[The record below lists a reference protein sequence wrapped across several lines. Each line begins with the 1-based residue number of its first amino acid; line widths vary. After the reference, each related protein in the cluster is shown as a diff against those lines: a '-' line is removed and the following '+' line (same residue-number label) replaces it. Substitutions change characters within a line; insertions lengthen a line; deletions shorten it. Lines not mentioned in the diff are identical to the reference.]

1 MEPLVTIGRTLG
13 FSVAAGVNL
22 YATLAII
29 GLSARYGWVELP
41 EQFKVFDNNWVIGA
55 ALVLFVVEFIADKIP
70 WVDSLWDGLHTAV
83 RPVGGA
89 IIAVATLGEASPTM
103 QTMVAMLGGLAAGS
117 SHLTKA
123 GTRAMANASPEP
135 VSNWALSFTEDA
147 FVIGLGYLALQYP
160 IAALVVSTMVLA
172 LFIVLAY
179 VLVRAIRRR
188 LGRLGTLW
196 GGGDTG
202 PAHLPPRPL

>member
-1 MEPLVTIGRTLG
+1 MEPLVTIGRVLG

-29 GLSARYGWVELP
+29 GLSARYGWVALP
-41 EQFKVFDNNWVIGA
+41 EQFKVFDNNWVIGTA
-55 ALVLFVVEFIADKIP
+55 IVLFIVEFIADKIP

-89 IIAVATLGEASPTM
+89 IIAVASLGDAAPAM
-103 QTMVAMLGGLAAGS
+103 QTMVALLGGLAAGS

-123 GTRAMANASPEP
+123 GTRAVANASPEP
-135 VSNWALSFTEDA
+135 VSNWALSFGEDA
-147 FVIGLGYLALQYP
+147 FVFGLGFLALQYP
-160 IAALVVSTMVLA
+160 VVALVVSTVLLC

-179 VLVRAIRRR
+179 VLMRAIRRR
-188 LGRLGTLW
+188 LGKLGSLW
-196 GGGDTG
+196 SSGEPPQ
-202 PAHLPPRPL
+202 PAPSPPL